1 MQSLQPDPK
10 AQYRSV
16 YEALKKI
23 VLTEGFWR
31 PLRGINVTML
41 GAGPAHAMYFAC
53 YEKMKKSL
61 SDTIQHGGNSHLANG
76 IFVFCTKK
84 TRLQLTACPLLAS
97 HT

>member
-1 MQSLQPDPK
+1 MAGK
-10 AQYRSV
+10 AGINSAVAPAV

-53 YEKMKKSL
+53 YEKMK
-61 SDTIQHGGNSHLANG
+61 NHLANG
-76 IFVFCTKK
+76 IFICCRQPAF
-84 TRLQLTACPLLAS
+84 RLPP
-97 HT
+97 